1 MKIEEIQALI
11 DWINHSGLEEVSI
24 ETSSLKLHIK
34 RGSSGVRSHDVPTAQ
49 GLYPDT
55 EPSLLKKTTEDKDD
69 LMGDQDQKEGYVVVK
84 SPMVGTFYRSPSP
97 DEKPFVEVGDK
108 VKPGSKL
115 CIVEAMKLYN
125 DIEAE
130 ISGEI
135 VKIFVDDVSPV
146 EYDQPLFLINPE

>member
-11 DWINHSGLEEVSI
+11 DWINRSGLEEVSI
-24 ETSSLKLHIK
+24 ETSLLKLHIK
-34 RGSSGVRSHDVPTAQ
+34 RGSSGAKSPDVPTVQ
-49 GLYPDT
+49 GLCADT
-55 EPSLLKKTTEDKDD
+55 EPSLLKRTTEDQDD
-69 LMGDQDQKEGYVVVK
+69 LAGDQDQKEDCVVVK

-115 CIVEAMKLYN
+115 CIIEAMKLYN

-146 EYDQPLFLINPE
+146 EYDQPLFLIHPE

>member
-11 DWINHSGLEEVSI
+11 DWINRSGLEEVSI
-24 ETSSLKLHIK
+24 ETSLLKLHIK
-34 RGSSGVRSHDVPTAQ
+34 RGSSGTKSHDVPAVQ
-49 GLYPDT
+49 GLFSDT
-55 EPSLLKKTTEDKDD
+55 EPFLLKKTIEDEGD
-69 LMGDQDQKEGYVVVK
+69 LAGDQDQKENCVVVK
-84 SPMVGTFYRSPSP
+84 SPMVGTFYRSPGP

-115 CIVEAMKLYN
+115 CIIEAMKLYN

-130 ISGEI
+130 ISGEV

-146 EYDQPLFLINPE
+146 EYDQPLFLIHPE